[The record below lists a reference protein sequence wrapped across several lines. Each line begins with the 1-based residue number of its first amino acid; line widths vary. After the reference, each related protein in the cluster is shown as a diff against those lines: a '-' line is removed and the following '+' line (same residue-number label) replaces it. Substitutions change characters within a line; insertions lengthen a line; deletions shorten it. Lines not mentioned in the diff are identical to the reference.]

1 MVWLS
6 LCDAQS
12 LEGVSDVEA
21 LRRMVEDLRAS
32 KHLLGAELKQTQDLL
47 VSEGGSRHSLARL
60 GSR

>member
-6 LCDAQS
+6 CDAQS

-47 VSEGGSRHSLARL
+47 VSE
-60 GSR
+60 